1 VIDNWIAE
9 LVHLGSR
16 PNGLEHVKLTA
27 GISCRSLRNDKL

>member
-1 VIDNWIAE
+1 MIDNWIAE

-16 PNGLEHVKLTA
+16 PNGLEHGKLTA